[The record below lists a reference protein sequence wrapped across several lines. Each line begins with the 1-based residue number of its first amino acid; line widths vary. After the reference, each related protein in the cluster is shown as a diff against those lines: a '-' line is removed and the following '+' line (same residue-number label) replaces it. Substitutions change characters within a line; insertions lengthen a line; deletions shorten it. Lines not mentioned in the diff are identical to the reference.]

1 MVVGGRGDEAGP
13 VGMKRELR
21 TLDGE
26 IAQLE
31 KRGEEARAALEILV
45 ADLRKAEQSL
55 EEVSAQKQIADRE
68 VYSAKHRH
76 EQTQGEL
83 ARVGLELTLCQN
95 ELVRIRQ
102 DVDNARL
109 RAERGQHQLAAA
121 ATSRGEAESESTRI
135 AEELVELSRAIVA
148 EQDGVAAG
156 RAARA

>member
-1 MVVGGRGDEAGP
+1 MVTGGRADEAGP
-13 VGMKRELR
+13 LGMKRELR

-55 EEVSAQKQIADRE
+55 EEVSAQKQIAERE

-83 ARVGLELTLCQN
+83 ARLGLELTLCQN
-95 ELVRIRQ
+95 ELRRMRQ
-102 DVDNARL
+102 DVDHARL
-109 RAERGQHQLAAA
+109 RAERAQHQLAAA
-121 ATSRGEAESESTRI
+121 ATSRAAAESDTPRL
-135 AEELVELSRAIVA
+135 AEDV
-148 EQDGVAAG
+148 G
-156 RAARA
+156 RLTGSI